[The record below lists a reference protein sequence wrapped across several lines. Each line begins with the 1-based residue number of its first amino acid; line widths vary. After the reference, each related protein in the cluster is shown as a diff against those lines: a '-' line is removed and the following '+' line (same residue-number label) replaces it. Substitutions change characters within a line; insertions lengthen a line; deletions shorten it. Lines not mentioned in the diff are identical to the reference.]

1 MRLRLAFAFLVALF
15 GVLSAIAQTDAID
28 AKQAVIIV
36 QHRGSE
42 GQVRVNGIPILFFAS
57 NPTLGDGPLTNSLGT
72 FATFA
77 KNGPNVVTVDAVPEK
92 GQTEATTTIS
102 AIVATGSL
110 DDFDKPP
117 LFKETITGS
126 GKAEKTIVLK
136 NVPEWA
142 FLKVQPFTGNKDDV
156 LVAVRALLKAFA
168 GHDAKAVQAAF
179 KPMYDDLLPYF
190 GAAVIGS
197 PAQFARQMSEMAAT
211 AIVQPLPADLKV
223 ESGYGD
229 RLFVVTTAS
238 GKAPIRAASK
248 PSKGG
253 QPELTMETGS
263 YWIHRPDGWFL
274 IRR

>member
-1 MRLRLAFAFLVALF
+1 MRLRLAFAFLFALF
-15 GVLSAIAQTDAID
+15 AVLSAMAQTDAID
-28 AKQAVIIV
+28 AKQAVIILV
-36 QHRGSE
+36 HRGSE

-57 NPTLGDGPLTNSLGT
+57 NPTLGDGPLTDSLGT
-72 FATFA
+72 FSTFA
-77 KNGPNVVTVDAVPEK
+77 RNGPNVVTVDAAPEK

-102 AIVATGSL
+102 AMVATGSL
-110 DDFDKPP
+110 DDLDKPP
-117 LFKETITGS
+117 LFKETITGR

-156 LVAVRALLKAFA
+156 LVDVRALHKAFA

-229 RLFVVTTAS
+229 RLFVVTTAG

-248 PSKGG
+248 SSKGG
-253 QPELTMETGS
+253 PPELTMETGS
-263 YWIHRPDGWFL
+263 YWIHRPDGWFV